1 MALFYVLSA
10 ILLLVI
16 SIRSIAK
23 SLKKGAISYEYSRSE
38 YRNFDS
44 YAFLNR
50 K

>member
-1 MALFYVLSA
+1 MALFYVISA
-10 ILLLVI
+10 ILVLVF

-23 SLKKGAISYEYSRSE
+23 SLKKGAVSFEYSRSE

-44 YAFLNR
+44 YAFTNR